1 MLYRVARRALGGDAT
16 LAEDVVQDA
25 WIRAV
30 GRLAD
35 FRADSTFRTWLVG
48 FVVRI
53 AREQLR
59 DARKEVDLADADRRG
74 AMGPI
79 DVAVATDDA
88 RLTGTFARVDLERA
102 IATLAPGFRE
112 VLWLHDVEGF
122 THEEIAQSLGIV
134 PGTSKSQLAR
144 ARHAMRR
151 ALTAG
156 G

>member
-1 MLYRVARRALGGDAT
+1 MLFRLARRLLDGDAAR
-16 LAEDVVQDA
+16 AEDAVQES
-25 WIRAV
+25 WVRAV
-30 GRLAD
+30 ERIGEYRG
-35 FRADSTFRTWLVG
+35 DSAFRTWLAG

-59 DARKEVDLADADRRG
+59 PARLERDLDADPG
-74 AMGPI
+74 AD
-79 DVAVATDDA
+79 DV

-102 IATLAPGFRE
+102 IAALAPGFRE
-112 VLWLHDVEGF
+112 VLWMHDVEGF
-122 THEEIAQSLGIV
+122 THEEIAQALGIV

-144 ARHAMRR
+144 ARQAMRR